1 MLAASARRAVGAGTM
16 HDARQAAGPGQG
28 NRTLLS
34 DARFSDPAKLMANSA
49 QLAAILDM
57 AFGSRPLAHWPMS
70 SSKPTS
76 PSAPC
81 APLAT
86 KRTLLLT
93 SAGLVTAGSQAG
105 LAPTGSHQL
114 AAGR

>member
-1 MLAASARRAVGAGTM
+1 
-16 HDARQAAGPGQG
+16 
-28 NRTLLS
+28 
-34 DARFSDPAKLMANSA
+34 
-49 QLAAILDM
+49 
-57 AFGSRPLAHWPMS
+57 LAHWPMS

-93 SAGLVTAGSQAG
+93 SAGLAPAGSQAG

-114 AAGR
+114 AAGAPIRSPRRHAEGRTPEC